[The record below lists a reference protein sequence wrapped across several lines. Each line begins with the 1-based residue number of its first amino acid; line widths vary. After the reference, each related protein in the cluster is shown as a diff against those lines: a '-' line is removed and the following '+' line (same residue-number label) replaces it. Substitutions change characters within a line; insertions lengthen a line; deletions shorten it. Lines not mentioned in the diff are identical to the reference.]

1 MTNQGHK
8 DAINSLTNLKI
19 KDAFEIST
27 DQQIDKATWLYVEK
41 LIRIMHFLARNN
53 VPVKELYEKMIKFS
67 SDEINVPMIEQ
78 YLKTCPKMLP
88 MTHLIL
94 VIL

>member
-1 MTNQGHK
+1 
-8 DAINSLTNLKI
+8 
-19 KDAFEIST
+19 
-27 DQQIDKATWLYVEK
+27 
-41 LIRIMHFLARNN
+41 MHFLARNN

-67 SDEINVPMIEQ
+67 SDEIDVPMIEQ